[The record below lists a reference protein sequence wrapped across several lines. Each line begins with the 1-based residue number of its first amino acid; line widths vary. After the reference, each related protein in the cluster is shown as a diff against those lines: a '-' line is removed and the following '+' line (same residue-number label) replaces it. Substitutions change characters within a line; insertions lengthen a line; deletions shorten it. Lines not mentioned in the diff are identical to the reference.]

1 MPTFDGRLHLVS
13 AWRVNRVK
21 RQKRTENEINSRA
34 RFSTQLG
41 LSCGEI
47 AKLTGLTKAYSVMQF
62 LVPEQQEEHGI

>member
-1 MPTFDGRLHLVS
+1 MPTFDGRLLS
-13 AWRVNRVK
+13 IGLARQSGK